1 MIASSGLFLLYHL
14 DSGTRRRLLQQKQT
28 KEKELNCTP
37 QKHWHQKYVNYRQ
50 QQGMSTT
57 SFLSVGLWWRII
69 LAFSIVSLCSSLQQC
84 QDSFAKCFL
93 QILQFDIPDATVVI
107 GLDTLRLRELKCNQ
121 CQIGGL
127 QSSVIF
133 PSGLNGE
140 LTEIKLHCDGTY
152 SYGLIHGRLNAAI
165 SISSLTLDATI
176 SKSADGQYPVSV
188 TSSSC
193 NVHNLD
199 AKVKFTGGAA
209 GKVLNVITPVVESII
224 KKNVE
229 STVCSKLSALTTVDG
244 TNALVNQIDPML
256 KKLIDSGLPD
266 PVDPAGD
273 KSLSTYVHWPTSI
286 VASANSLIFD
296 DYSGRLGSCF
306 FGKKSDSNATAKV
319 SSNGNFPVPM
329 DKIID
334 QYTSG
339 TGTVSVDLGASSIFP
354 IPSSISANSSI
365 KFQKVTVSGLGD
377 LTIFDAAH
385 PTLTSNFSLSSSI
398 YVKNI
403 DVEVDFTFCS
413 DTFGEVV
420 CDKSSSSL
428 MTKVTNVTVVVSCSV
443 GALQKKLRSMHVE
456 DLFDKLFWNS
466 AIDYV
471 NITSLNVQ
479 SNVQSITVSNFG
491 GDRKSSANGEL
502 NEDLDTGIMNLMNNA
517 LILCLSDY
525 QELIQS
531 VISASLQGPLRHAMN
546 VEINAIL
553 QRNKPPPDA
562 FYGIEGLSEDDIDVR
577 NLKRKGDDLVINW
590 AEFEPL
596 LLYRNISSHIT
607 SEDINS
613 YIECLMYTS
622 NQTISL
628 VNSDKAAEPGSENS
642 LQITSDLS
650 LSGLDSIYQF
660 SAFEPYSIK
669 MVDKAHDLLTGAG
682 IGFCQGDDRKT
693 LDLRYN
699 AQSSPKINS
708 AFNSATL
715 SLGNLFVGFE
725 IALELL
731 MGTYRSVQLDTL
743 AKPGC
748 AISIFQKMGLESLSF
763 GITEAFLDV
772 EYGNGSMR
780 ALGQN
785 QQVLDLTVA
794 VQKLLKMVKSPGSIL
809 QINNIL
815 GQYSEYSKAL
825 CADEASVSVKDKYQA
840 ERDDSN
846 ISFIVIMVCMIFGVI
861 SVLLASFLFKQRST
875 ALSGSNDYQLATST
889 DLDLR
894 VKESTQSNEKKVKN
908 NSTVALCYNDQLS
921 LTVRI
926 SLPLFIIANI
936 ALFVYSN
943 ICMDAVAVLVTLS
956 SGTFSSIPEPVLKF
970 GLLGTIVSMW
980 EAKVYLL
987 SILVAFLS
995 GLWPYIK
1002 LFSLLA
1008 CYVTPPPGLPLTPS
1022 DQQSEPSCCQ
1032 NSCCQNSMTVKRR
1045 NNILRAVE
1053 CLGKWGLLDFYVMVL
1068 MMCAFHFNMQMQMSN
1083 DPSSSS
1089 SPLLIEVLVKPNF
1102 GFFSF
1107 LLATM
1112 LSHAISHIMLAC
1124 HRHAV
1129 FMDTTRSC
1137 ETTSTGNN
1145 DLASVSTAG
1154 SRMAG
1159 YTDSPTSLSEE
1170 SYRVIDV
1177 EYLVFCGHFPQSDEC
1192 ISMRT
1197 YSDGIDETPAPF
1209 KSAANYTKIKIS
1221 DFGKTFLFFNLIQ
1234 LVGLIIGVTLLFSF
1248 SFQFE
1253 GLVGYMLENQGKG
1266 KNIVDYSFFTV
1277 GMHMQEAA
1285 GVGKGN
1291 PWRGGLRPQIIVMQI
1306 CYYTFGLVAPLLLLL
1321 ALIRIWY
1328 LPLSRSK
1335 LEKNLITV
1343 DILGAWTALDVFC
1356 LSVAAALLEIRQF
1369 AAFIVG
1375 DHCQDIDSFTKYL
1388 MPVQAGKPMLC
1399 FDVIT
1404 TLKLVSLE
1412 FLKDFY

>member
-1 MIASSGLFLLYHL
+1 M
-14 DSGTRRRLLQQKQT
+14 
-28 KEKELNCTP
+28 
-37 QKHWHQKYVNYRQ
+37 
-50 QQGMSTT
+50 
-57 SFLSVGLWWRII
+57 
-69 LAFSIVSLCSSLQQC
+69 AFSIVSLCSSLQQC

-93 QILQFDIPDATVVI
+93 QVLQFDIPDATVVI

-127 QSSVIF
+127 QSSVIL

-140 LTEIKLHCDGTY
+140 LNEIKLHCDGKY

-199 AKVKFTGGAA
+199 AKVKFAGGAA

-306 FGKKSDSNATAKV
+306 FGKRSDINATVKAN
-319 SSNGNFPVPM
+319 SNGNFPVPM

-339 TGTVSVDLGASSIFP
+339 TGTISVDLGSTSIFP
-354 IPSSISANSSI
+354 IPPSISANSSI
-365 KFQKVTVSGLGD
+365 QFQKVTVSGLGD
-377 LTIFDAAH
+377 LTIYDAAH

-403 DVEVDFTFCS
+403 GVEVDFTFCS

-428 MTKVTNVTVVVSCSV
+428 ITNVTNVTVVVICSV

-471 NITSLNVQ
+471 NITSLLVQ
-479 SNVQSITVSNFG
+479 SNVQSITVSKFG
-491 GDRKSSANGEL
+491 GDRKSSGNGEL
-502 NEDLDTGIMNLMNNA
+502 SEDLDTGIMNLMNNA

-525 QELIQS
+525 QELLQT
-531 VISASLQGPLRHAMN
+531 VISASLQGPIRHAIN
-546 VEINAIL
+546 LEINAIL

-562 FYGIEGLSEDDIDVR
+562 FYGLEGLFEDDVR
-577 NLKRKGDDLVINW
+577 NLKRKGDDLIINW

-596 LLYRNISSHIT
+596 LLYRNISSHVT
-607 SEDINS
+607 PEDINS

-622 NQTISL
+622 NKTVSL
-628 VNSDKAAEPGSENS
+628 MNADKAVEPEPENS

-660 SAFEPYSIK
+660 SAFEPYPIYQVK
-669 MVDKAHDLLTGAG
+669 QAHNLLTNTW
-682 IGFCQGDDRKT
+682 IGFCLDDNRKT

-699 AQSSPKINS
+699 AQSSPNINS

-748 AISIFQKMGLESLSF
+748 AISIFQKMSLESLQF

-785 QQVLDLTVA
+785 QQVLDLTAA
-794 VQKLLKMVKSPGSIL
+794 VRKVLKMMESHGSL
-809 QINNIL
+809 SQINNVL
-815 GQYSEYSKAL
+815 DQYFEYSRAL
-825 CADEASVSVKDKYQA
+825 CAGEESVSIRDNDQA
-840 ERDDSN
+840 EHDDSN

-861 SVLLASFLFKQRST
+861 SVLLASFLFKQRRT
-875 ALSGSNDYQLATST
+875 TLSGSNDYQLTTST

-894 VKESTQSNEKKVKN
+894 VKESTQCDDTKAKN
-908 NSTVALCYNDQLS
+908 NSAVALCYNDYLS

-926 SLPLFIIANI
+926 FLPLFIIANI

-956 SGTFSSIPEPVLKF
+956 SGAFSSIPEPVLKF

-1008 CYVTPPPGLPLTPS
+1008 CFVTPPPGLPLTPS
-1022 DQQSEPSCCQ
+1022 SQQSESSSCCHT
-1032 NSCCQNSMTVKRR
+1032 SMTVKRR
-1045 NNILRAVE
+1045 NNLLRAVE

-1112 LSHAISHIMLAC
+1112 LSHAISHVMLAC

-1137 ETTSTGNN
+1137 ETGPSGNN

-1159 YTDSPTSLSEE
+1159 YTDSPTSSPEG

-1221 DFGKTFLFFNLIQ
+1221 DLGKTFLFFNLMQ
-1234 LVGLIIGVTLLFSF
+1234 LIGLIIGVTLLFSF

-1285 GVGKGN
+1285 GVGKED
-1291 PWRGGLRPQIIVMQI
+1291 PWRGGLLSQIIVMQI

-1328 LPLSRSK
+1328 LPLSRSQ

-1375 DHCQDIDSFTKYL
+1375 DHCQDIDSFTKYF

-1404 TLKLVSLE
+1404 TLKLVSQVYL
-1412 FLKDFY
+1412 